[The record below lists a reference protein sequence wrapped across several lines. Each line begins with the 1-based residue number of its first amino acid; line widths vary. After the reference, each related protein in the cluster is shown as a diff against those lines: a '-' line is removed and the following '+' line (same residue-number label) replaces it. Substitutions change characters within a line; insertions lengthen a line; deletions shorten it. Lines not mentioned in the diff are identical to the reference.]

1 MKCIVRKSLILLL
14 ILSMAAGPTGC
25 GKEEYQLE
33 QRYDAVSTTEELG
46 ITFENDYQ
54 PLKFFAQELTVG
66 GNENILAEGVTE
78 RLSEASA
85 LFNLDTNSLL
95 HAKNVHE
102 RLYPASTTKILTALV
117 ALKYGELSATT
128 TVSEDALVLET
139 GSTVCGLSA
148 GDVISLEELLYGLMM
163 CSGNDAA
170 NVIGEMISG
179 TTEEFA
185 SLMNREALTLGATN
199 SHFVN
204 PHGLHDDDHYTTAYD
219 LYLIFQEALKNETFR
234 TIISTK
240 SHTASFTDSQGEPIV
255 KEWQS
260 TNRYL
265 SGDQEIP
272 EGVNIIGGKTGTTNS
287 ARYCLVLYSENVAET
302 PFISI
307 VLKADSRDDL
317 YYLMTELLKKT
328 CN

>member
-14 ILSMAAGPTGC
+14 VFSLAVSPMGC
-25 GKEEYQLE
+25 GREEYELN
-33 QRYDAVSTTEELG
+33 QRYDAVSTTEEFG
-46 ITFENDYQ
+46 ITLENNFQ
-54 PLKFFAQELTVG
+54 PLTFFAQELIVG

-95 HAKNVHE
+95 HAKNIHE
-102 RLYPASTTKILTALV
+102 RLYPASTTKILTAYV
-117 ALKYGELSATT
+117 ALKYGDLSATT
-128 TVSEDALVLET
+128 TVSEEALDLEP
-139 GSTVCGLSA
+139 GSTLCGVSA

-185 SLMNREALTLGATN
+185 GLMNREAYALGATN

-204 PHGLHDDDHYTTAYD
+204 PHGLHDEDHYTTAYD

-234 TIISTK
+234 TIINTK
-240 SHTASFTDSQGEPIV
+240 SHTASFTDSQGESV
-255 KEWQS
+255 EKEWQS
-260 TNRYL
+260 TNRYM
-265 SGDQEIP
+265 SGEQEIP
-272 EGVNIIGGKTGTTNS
+272 EGVNVIGGKTGTTND